1 MLSQKKELVI
11 MKKLLCI
18 VLTALLLVGTLALL
32 WPVISDIAFEA
43 KLQTIASDWIAEHP
57 YSSFPWY
64 NTDGFGSFYL
74 GSDNGY
80 DIVYRWGSHIVA
92 TIPEYQETDEDI
104 INCFTT
110 SIAGYTFYPATEILT
125 YKDGV
130 FVPLSEVFQ
139 QGLISEAA
147 ISAAHATF
155 NNYVAEMLCADPLAM
170 NERELAYYTKL
181 YPGYQNFY
189 KDHYKRLDEQNINP
203 CISHFKEKLEL
214 LDKYV
219 DSQ

>member
-1 MLSQKKELVI
+1 
-11 MKKLLCI
+11 MKKIIIFALAALI
-18 VLTALLLVGTLALL
+18 LTGALTLL
-32 WPVISDIAFEA
+32 WPMLSDMAFEA
-43 KLQTIASDWIAEHP
+43 KLQTIASDWIAQNT

-64 NTDGFGSFYL
+64 HTDGFGSFYL

-92 TIPEYQETDEDI
+92 TIPEYKETDEDI

-130 FVPLSEVFQ
+130 FIPLSEVFQ

-155 NNYVAEMLCADPLAM
+155 NNYVAEVLCADPLAM
-170 NERELAYYTKL
+170 NERTLAYYNKL
-181 YPGYQNFY
+181 YPDYQDSQTDFIRNMNE
-189 KDHYKRLDEQNINP
+189 RNINE
-203 CISHFKEKLEL
+203 CIYHFKSKLEL
-214 LDKYV
+214 LEKYV

>member
-1 MLSQKKELVI
+1 
-11 MKKLLCI
+11 MKKIIIFALAALI
-18 VLTALLLVGTLALL
+18 LTGALTLL
-32 WPVISDIAFEA
+32 WPMLSDMAFEA
-43 KLQTIASDWIAEHP
+43 KLQTIASDWIAQNT

-64 NTDGFGSFYL
+64 HTDGFGSFYL

-92 TIPEYQETDEDI
+92 TIPEYKETDEDI

-130 FVPLSEVFQ
+130 FIPLSEVFQ

-155 NNYVAEMLCADPLAM
+155 NNYVAEVLRADPLAM
-170 NERELAYYTKL
+170 NERELAYYAKL
-181 YPGYQNFY
+181 DPGYQNSY
-189 KDHYKRLDEQNINP
+189 KEHYKRLDERNINP